1 MRPEHSPPVR
11 VAPASGGMLRSRE
24 EIADE
29 IIEERL
35 RSYRVSCAQ
44 FRWFDATVRQFQDR
58 PEFVVIRMYYFG
70 EDAYGND
77 RPADSK
83 RYTFEEIAEELSAA
97 GVERSVK
104 TLRSWRSQLVQ
115 EMTVCMFV
123 MDGSLSIGNRELR
136 KDEAT

>member
-1 MRPEHSPPVR
+1 M
-11 VAPASGGMLRSRE
+11 
-24 EIADE
+24 
-29 IIEERL
+29 
-35 RSYRVSCAQ
+35 
-44 FRWFDATVRQFQDR
+44 
-58 PEFVVIRMYYFG
+58 
-70 EDAYGND
+70 
-77 RPADSK
+77 
-83 RYTFEEIAEELSAA
+83 SAA